1 MRKPRVRGG
10 SLYEATTSCQWKKE
24 KEGEEEEEEEMVEA
38 EVEVA
43 LNSAKNED

>member
-1 MRKPRVRGG
+1 MRRLRVRGG
-10 SLYEATTSCQWKKE
+10 SLYEATTSRQWKKE